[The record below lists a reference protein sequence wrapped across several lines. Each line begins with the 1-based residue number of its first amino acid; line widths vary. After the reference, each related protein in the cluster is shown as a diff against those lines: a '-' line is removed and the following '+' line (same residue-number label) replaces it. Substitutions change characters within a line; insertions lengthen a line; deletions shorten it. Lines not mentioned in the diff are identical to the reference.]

1 MWMLTVAAAV
11 AGKWDSADP
20 DVKASA
26 TIAAP
31 AEKIF
36 EIISDLEKLKL
47 VTPPDCVGKW
57 EMGIRT
63 QGAGASAI
71 VRYDI
76 AAMHRRLVMTVARAE
91 PNRLVDLD
99 HAGPR
104 GFVTRYTI
112 EPVGGSES
120 NGSSIVNVLTPLNPP
135 PWPFQSYFFTVV
147 KPEWEGCQARTLG
160 EIQKLLR

>member
-1 MWMLTVAAAV
+1 MLAVVAAL
-11 AGKWDSADP
+11 AGKWDNADP

-36 EIISDLEKLKL
+36 EIVSDLDKLRL
-47 VTPPDCVGKW
+47 VTPPDCVGLW

-63 QGAGASAI
+63 RGAGASAV

-112 EPVGGSES
+112 EEQS
-120 NGSSIVNVLTPLNPP
+120 GSSIVNVLTPLNPP
-135 PWPFQSYFFTVV
+135 PWPFQPYFFTVV